1 MLARIPA
8 RREALTI
15 VKPDTFIR
23 WQRQGFRL
31 YERTIRAPQIVRLLA
46 HLGRHLR
53 GKLILVWD
61 RLPAH
66 HSRQGQEHLVQ
77 HRRIEQ
83 EWLPAYTPQ
92 FNPVEYL
99 WERLKEYQL
108 DNLCLQPLAQPKG
121 AARNA
126 RGRLQR
132 RPAIVACCGKQA
144 ELPL

>member
-1 MLARIPA
+1 M
-8 RREALTI
+8 TI

-31 YERTIRAPQIVRLLA
+31 YEGTIRAPQIVRLLA

-66 HSRQGQEHLVQ
+66 RSRQGQEYLVQ

-83 EWLPAYTPQ
+83 EWLPTYTP
-92 FNPVEYL
+92 
-99 WERLKEYQL
+99 
-108 DNLCLQPLAQPKG
+108 
-121 AARNA
+121 
-126 RGRLQR
+126 
-132 RPAIVACCGKQA
+132 
-144 ELPL
+144 